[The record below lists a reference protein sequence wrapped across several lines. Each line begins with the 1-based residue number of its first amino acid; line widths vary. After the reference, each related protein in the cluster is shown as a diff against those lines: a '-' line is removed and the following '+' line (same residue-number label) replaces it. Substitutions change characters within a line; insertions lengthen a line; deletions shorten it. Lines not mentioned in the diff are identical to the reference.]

1 MNVICVRPTKRLVK
15 NATYKV
21 ASFQNQNNNSSAYF
35 RPYIRIYLTEDS
47 VQTFPLD
54 SFKPTVGDTFQQ
66 INYISQE
73 YRLFLDE
80 KDQMKID
87 RNLKGGDYVVP
98 IHDGLKTLIK
108 GRKYKVKDV
117 RTIDHK
123 SSMGAI
129 TWTDIKIKLEGSER
143 WYTSW
148 NFRKCTNQET
158 RDISLKSLFD
168 EVVDIEKVNK
178 HKRKFDYYNDEEKVS
193 MLLRFVVTSAND
205 RFRNQM
211 DIIDW
216 TVEKTAN
223 RYSINKEDFDSVRN
237 MTLDQILEILK

>member
-21 ASFQNQNNNSSAYF
+21 ASFQNQNTKGYSYF
-35 RPYIRIYLTEDS
+35 RSTIKIYLTDDS
-47 VQTFPLD
+47 IQTFPLD
-54 SFKPTVGDTFQQ
+54 SFKPTVGDIFQQ
-66 INYISQE
+66 INYISPE
-73 YRLFLDE
+73 YKLLLDE
-80 KDQMKID
+80 RDQMKID
-87 RNLKGGDYVVP
+87 KNLKSGDYVVP
-98 IHDGLKTLIK
+98 THDSLKTLVK
-108 GRKYKVKDV
+108 GRKYRVKDV
-117 RTIDHK
+117 RVIDHK
-123 SSMGAI
+123 TSLGAVS
-129 TWTDIKIKLEGSER
+129 WSDIKIRLEGSER

-178 HKRKFDYYNDEEKVS
+178 HKRKFDYYSDEEKIS

-237 MTLDQILEILK
+237 MTLEQILEILK

>member
-21 ASFQNQNNNSSAYF
+21 ASFQNQNTKGYSYF
-35 RPYIRIYLTEDS
+35 RSTIKIYLTDDS
-47 VQTFPLD
+47 IQTFPLD
-54 SFKPTVGDTFQQ
+54 SFKPTVGDNFQQ
-66 INYISQE
+66 INYISPE

-87 RNLKGGDYVVP
+87 KDLKSGDYVVP
-98 IHDGLKTLIK
+98 THDGLKTLVK
-108 GRKYKVKDV
+108 GRKYRVKDV
-117 RTIDHK
+117 RVIDHK
-123 SSMGAI
+123 TSLGAVS
-129 TWTDIKIKLEGSER
+129 WSDIKIRLEGSER

-158 RDISLKSLFD
+158 RDISLKALFD

-178 HKRKFDYYNDEEKVS
+178 HKRKFDYYSNEEKIS

-237 MTLDQILEILK
+237 MTLEQILEILK

>member
-1 MNVICVRPTKRLVK
+1 MGTNT
-15 NATYKV
+15 
-21 ASFQNQNNNSSAYF
+21 ASLLLG
-35 RPYIRIYLTEDS
+35 II
-47 VQTFPLD
+47 
-54 SFKPTVGDTFQQ
+54 
-66 INYISQE
+66 
-73 YRLFLDE
+73 
-80 KDQMKID
+80 
-87 RNLKGGDYVVP
+87 
-98 IHDGLKTLIK
+98 LI
-108 GRKYKVKDV
+108 
-117 RTIDHK
+117 
-123 SSMGAI
+123 
-129 TWTDIKIKLEGSER
+129 DIKIRLEGSER

-178 HKRKFDYYNDEEKVS
+178 HKRKFDYYSDEEKIS

-237 MTLDQILEILK
+237 MTLEQILEILK

>member
-1 MNVICVRPTKRLVK
+1 MNVICIKPTKRLVK

-21 ASFQNQNNNSSAYF
+21 ASFQNQNTKGYAYF
-35 RPYIRIYLTEDS
+35 RPSIKIYLTEDS
-47 VQTFPLD
+47 IHTFPLD

-66 INYISQE
+66 INYISQD

-98 IHDGLKTLIK
+98 IHDGLKTLVK
-108 GRKYKVKDV
+108 SRKYKVKDV
-117 RTIDHK
+117 RAIDHK

-148 NFRKCTNQET
+148 NFRKCTNQES
-158 RDISLKSLFD
+158 REISLKSLFD
-168 EVVDIEKVNK
+168 ESIDVEKVNK
-178 HKRKFDYYNDEEKVS
+178 HKRKFDYYSEEEKIS
-193 MLLRFVVTSAND
+193 MLIRFVVTSAND

-237 MTLDQILEILK
+237 MTLEQILEILK